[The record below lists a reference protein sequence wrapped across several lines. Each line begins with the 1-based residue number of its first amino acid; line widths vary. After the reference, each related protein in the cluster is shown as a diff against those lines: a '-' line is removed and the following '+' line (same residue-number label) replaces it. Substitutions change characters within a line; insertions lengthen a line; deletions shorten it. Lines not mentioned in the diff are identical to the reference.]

1 MHLTLEQAAEELDI
15 PDEAFQ
21 LIIKLGWI
29 RYAIPRKCYED
40 LYLLDEDRITV
51 EHLDGLPIPEDF
63 IYYTPQDSPDYLYEN
78 SGPISLLH
86 QAAIS
91 GQSLPQITDLLEDFD
106 GTFLRLATKEM
117 RFHPIVLPISP
128 IGLLA
133 NPLFS
138 LEEITRFRDSQK
150 QSLITF
156 KRRADLKALPEPF
169 TLPLRAD
176 DPCRA
181 IVDMGNL
188 YFKKHRIIPQPVTLR
203 KFMIQNKETDWVV
216 TDKPNNRRKMIE
228 IEDHAM
234 SYDSFNKR
242 YQQYLR
248 G

>member
-1 MHLTLEQAAEELDI
+1 MHLTLEQAAEELNI

-21 LIIKLGWI
+21 LIVKLGWI

-40 LYLLDEDRITV
+40 LYLLDEDQITV
-51 EHLDGLPIPEDF
+51 EHLDGLAISENC
-63 IYYTPQDSPDYLYEN
+63 IYYTPDDSPDYLYEN
-78 SGPISLLH
+78 HGPISLLH
-86 QAAIS
+86 QTAIA
-91 GQSLPQITDLLEDFD
+91 GQSPPQITDLLEDFD
-106 GTFLRLATKEM
+106 GTFLRLANKQM
-117 RFHPIVLPISP
+117 LFHPIALPISS

-138 LEEITRFRDSQK
+138 LEEITRFKDSQK

-156 KRRADLKALPEPF
+156 RSRADLKALPEPF
-169 TLPLRAD
+169 ALPLRAD

-188 YFKKHRIIPQPVTLR
+188 YFKKHRTIPQPVTLR

-216 TDKPNNRRKMIE
+216 IDKPNTRRKMIQ